1 MKIKITRSK
10 LIDALKAVQNIVG
23 VKLNNEIIQNTLI
36 EAKEGKVTFSTSD
49 LDISIR
55 TTVECEVAEEGATTL
70 PVKLLFNSI
79 STAAEG
85 DIEISVDSSERATIY
100 AGSAKFRIVGLPAKN
115 FPPFPES
122 TDPKEY
128 KIEKAVLREMFR
140 KTAYAASQDDTRRP
154 LKGVLMRFKDSKITM
169 VATDGRRLALVEKE
183 IEFPQSEELD
193 IILPSKT
200 VAELQR
206 NLVDEGNVT
215 IMVKLSQATFTLDG
229 ITIYSKLIDD
239 VYPNYMQVIPK
250 ERTETIEVDRQ
261 LLINALER
269 ASIMSSITQS
279 DKTHSAKLVFC
290 DNELTVTADAS
301 DIGEAKDVVPI
312 KYGGERME
320 MMYNTSYII
329 ECLKSIDDDEISI
342 DINDPHKPAVIRC
355 SIPFIYVIMPL
366 RINS

>member
-1 MKIKITRSK
+1 MKIKIVRSK

-23 VKLNNEIIQNTLI
+23 GKVTSEILQNTLI

-49 LDISIR
+49 LDISVR
-55 TTVECEVAEEGATTL
+55 TSVECEVAEEGATTL
-70 PVKLLFNSI
+70 PVRLLFNSI
-79 STAAEG
+79 AKAAEG
-85 DIEISVDSSERATIY
+85 EIEISVDSSERASIY
-100 AGSAKFRIVGLPAKN
+100 AGSAKFRIGGMPAKD
-115 FPPFPES
+115 FPVFPES
-122 TDPKEY
+122 KDPKDF

-154 LKGVLMRFKDSKITM
+154 LKGVLMRFKDAKLTM
-169 VATDGRRLALVEKE
+169 VATDGRRLALVEHE
-183 IEFPQSEELD
+183 VEFPQSEELD
-193 IILPSKT
+193 LILPAKT

-206 NLVDEGNVT
+206 SLVDEGDVA
-215 IMVKLSQATFTLDG
+215 IKVQKSQATFALDG

-239 VYPNYMQVIPK
+239 VYPNFMQVIPK

-261 LLINALER
+261 LLIDALER
-269 ASIMSSITQS
+269 ASIMPGGMQADRS
-279 DKTHSAKLVFC
+279 HSAKLVFC
-290 DNELTVTADAS
+290 DNELTVSSEAC

-320 MMYNTSYII
+320 MMYNPLYII

-355 SIPFIYVIMPL
+355 SIPFVYVIMPL